1 MSAYQAPQKIYG
13 GISYSELANALRN
26 AATQMAQLSAAP
38 GTYYAV
44 PSGTEI
50 DLVSLTV
57 SGYMRVRGTLV
68 SLSIDVAGGTLDVD
82 GGTVI
87 VG

>member
-13 GISYSELANALRN
+13 GIGYSEQVNALRN
-26 AATQMAQLSAAP
+26 AATQMAKLSVAP
-38 GTYYAV
+38 GAYYAV
-44 PSGTEI
+44 QSGTEI

-57 SGYMRVRGTLV
+57 SGYMRVRGTLL
-68 SLSIDVAGGTLDVD
+68 SLSIDVAGGVLDVD